1 MPVLRNADRPY
12 CIFFKKISS
21 PVPVGSAALDIKV
34 TFVGEYLFLA
44 SLFSPHRLK
53 NDDIITS

>member
-1 MPVLRNADRPY
+1 MSRWIDDVVLVCAEHQRWT
-12 CIFFKKISS
+12 

-44 SLFSPHRLK
+44 SLFSPNRLQK
-53 NDDIITS
+53 DDVLTS